1 MSKNRP
7 KRNTKNSW
15 KDYYAVSYDS
25 SDDEDSDFDEG
36 SHCYACRGSYPPGLT
51 DNNDAQIM
59 RVECDQYHYWYHY
72 LCENVD
78 SEDEIESYV
87 CWKCKKFLKM

>member
-15 KDYYAVSYDS
+15 KDYYAVSDDS

-36 SHCYACRGSYPPGLT
+36 SHCYACSGSYPPGLT

-59 RVECDQYHYWYHY
+59 RVINMINVITGITTCAKMLTVKIK
-72 LCENVD
+72 LCHTSAGNV
-78 SEDEIESYV
+78 
-87 CWKCKKFLKM
+87 KKF

>member
-1 MSKNRP
+1 MSKNQP

-15 KDYYAVSYDS
+15 KDYHAVSDDS

-36 SHCYACRGSYPPGLT
+36 SHCYACRGSYLPGLI

-59 RVECDQYHYWYHY
+59 PVECDQCHYLYHY

-78 SEDEIESYV
+78 SADEIESYI
-87 CWKCKKFLKM
+87 CWKCKKF